1 MRVGTLTV
9 IGAGLLG
16 TVGLTVLGGSG
27 PVQAAVAGP
36 TTASTN
42 ADLTAWPALIQTAL
56 GWVNTH
62 APSTA
67 PLEGPAWLPTYMS
80 HMTLSTQADY
90 KSPASRGG
98 EASYMYQLFE
108 TVKALPVNSPQ
119 LGRSKRDPSPLL
131 AITVVSPW
139 HPATAAQ
146 MAAKNSLWSSPKGA
160 GIAVGLGHGIVGL
173 RYSRG
178 QQGQT
183 SFGEPI
189 IVWHEDD
196 WTLEVAG
203 AASQVLSEAKTEV
216 TLANQMLLPPH
227 VGVGV
232 VVVSA
237 KGPYTRFVWQQN
249 ATQVS
254 LAIKTAMPANIRDT
268 IRMAATWQ
276 ISSTKSPLSAALA
289 ARMKNIA
296 GIADPSAFVQGFK
309 RLQMDVAQGNQAK
322 VAAFVAYP
330 LHVYTGGKKQTIANA
345 QAFVQHYNAI
355 MTTKVK
361 AAIAAQQ
368 VNQLFVNSEGVMV
381 GNGEVWLTQF
391 VHTTCSIITI
401 NH

>member
-9 IGAGLLG
+9 IGAGLFG
-16 TVGLTVLGGSG
+16 TVGLAVLGGPG
-27 PVQAAVAGP
+27 PVQAAGAIP
-36 TTASTN
+36 AASTK
-42 ADLTAWPALIQTAL
+42 ADLTAWPALIQLTL
-56 GWVNTH
+56 ERVRTH

-80 HMTLSTQADY
+80 HTTLSVQADY

-98 EASYMYQLFE
+98 EASSTYQLFE
-108 TVKALPVNSPQ
+108 TIKALPVNSPH
-119 LGRSKRDPSPLL
+119 LDRSKHGPSPLL
-131 AITVVSPW
+131 ATAVVSPW
-139 HPATAAQ
+139 RPATAAQ
-146 MAAKNSLWSSPKGA
+146 MSGKNSLWSSPKGS
-160 GIAVGLGHGIVGL
+160 GTAVALGHGIVGL

-178 QQGQT
+178 QSQT
-183 SFGEPI
+183 SFGESI

-227 VGVGV
+227 LGVGV

-237 KGPYTRFVWQQN
+237 KGPYTGFVWQQN

-254 LAIKTAMPANIRDT
+254 LAIKTVMPANIRDT

-276 ISSTKSPLSAALA
+276 VASTKSPLSAALA
-289 ARMKNIA
+289 ARMRNIA
-296 GIADPSAFVQGFK
+296 GIADPAAFVQGFK
-309 RLQMDVAQGNQAK
+309 RLQMDVAQGNHAK

-330 LHVYTGGKKQTIANA
+330 LHVYTGGKKQTVANA
-345 QAFVQHYNAI
+345 QAFVRHYDAI

-361 AAIAAQQ
+361 AAIATQQ

-381 GNGEVWLTQF
+381 GNGEVWLTQS
-391 VHTTCSIITI
+391 VHSTCSIITI